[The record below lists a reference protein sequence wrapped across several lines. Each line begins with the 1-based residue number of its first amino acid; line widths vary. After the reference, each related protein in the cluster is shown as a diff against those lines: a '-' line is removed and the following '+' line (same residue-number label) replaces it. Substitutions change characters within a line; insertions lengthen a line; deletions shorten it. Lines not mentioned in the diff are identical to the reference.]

1 MEGVDSVHWMLSV
14 EGRRDGNMDW
24 REGILERPEH
34 VLLFGEGKVASTVW
48 REGPVGGRWF
58 LREQVGME
66 ERAGFRRDSL
76 RYDREVSI
84 HFGCMREWF

>member
-1 MEGVDSVHWMLSV
+1 
-14 EGRRDGNMDW
+14 MDW

-34 VLLFGEGKVASTVW
+34 VLLFGEGKVAGTVW